1 MCSHEEM
8 LLHASSISAR
18 IFSFLNT
25 QRWTNTSSNTPQE
38 LNVFILV
45 CLWSKPPF
53 LQIPALRV
61 ARFTHYNSTQQHLT
75 SPNCFPTSVILKSL
89 YNNKWTIQYVLN
101 NGSGSLWQRGYH
113 IHLISFMGIHNIP
126 LNCHRGTGCKG
137 MRSCRG
143 AYYKGSFYDTH

>member
-8 LLHASSISAR
+8 LLHTSSISAQ
-18 IFSFLNT
+18 ISSFLDT
-25 QRWTNTSSNTPQE
+25 QGWTKTYSHIPQE
-38 LNVFILV
+38 LNIFILF
-45 CLWSKPPF
+45 CLWSKLPF

-61 ARFTHYNSTQQHLT
+61 ACFTYYNRSQQHLT
-75 SPNCFPTSVILKSL
+75 SPNYFPTSVILKSL
-89 YNNKWTIQYVLN
+89 CNNKWTIQYVLN

-126 LNCHRGTGCKG
+126 LNCHQGTGCKG
-137 MRSCRG
+137 MRSSRG